1 MNNEQCVTNTHP
13 TVMHNLDSPNIDSS
27 PNIDRKH
34 FSCGGSES
42 CIPQKFSK
50 EFSTDQFQ
58 VNFEREKAITVL
70 KYIIHD

>member
-1 MNNEQCVTNTHP
+1 MNNEHCVANTHP
-13 TVMHNLDSPNIDSS
+13 TVMHNLDSPNIDT
-27 PNIDRKH
+27 KH
-34 FSCGGSES
+34 FSCRGSES

-50 EFSTDQFQ
+50 EFSTDQSQ